1 MSVHPHI
8 HKGNVYAAHTM
19 NYQQSFLGLG
29 GLGDSAGG
37 GQRSSLFKILTFSP
51 VFLSQTITMPLKNF
65 FPDVSLPKPE
75 SSEMKSWL
83 HTDQPC
89 SSE

>member
-29 GLGDSAGG
+29 GLGTLQVGVRG
-37 GQRSSLFKILTFSP
+37 P
-51 VFLSQTITMPLKNF
+51 PCLKY
-65 FPDVSLPKPE
+65 
-75 SSEMKSWL
+75 
-83 HTDQPC
+83 
-89 SSE
+89 